1 MDRGRLQI
9 QLDNRNQQDRRRLIW
24 LWVLLFVLVVSISG
38 IIYLLIPTPE
48 RPTTVIA
55 QPSPPSTVSGHCGDR
70 YCYAGLPKTTSN
82 YPVIVLTNTGYLV
95 GYDERRKDPIWVC
108 YRLFR
113 PDSFQAPPRPQGFTT
128 DYRTTAHAN
137 AHDYTG
143 SGYDRGHMAPNYA
156 IAVCYGPKAQLE
168 TFLMSNILPQRP
180 ALNRQIWER
189 LEQTEIKEYA
199 PRFKQIWI
207 IDGPIFHNRNRL
219 SGGEDVPDA
228 CFKIIVREEGG
239 QPSVLAF
246 IMPQSVKGNES
257 AKQYLSS
264 IDEIEKETGLDFFS
278 VMPEELQQ
286 RFEAYAARAMW

>member
-1 MDRGRLQI
+1 MDHGCPQI

-24 LWVLLFVLVVSISG
+24 LWVLFIVLVVSISG
-38 IIYLLIPTPE
+38 IIYLLIPTIE
-48 RPTTVIA
+48 RPS
-55 QPSPPSTVSGHCGDR
+55 QPAHTPPETVSDHWGDR
-70 YCYAGLPKTTSN
+70 YSYAGLPKITSS

-95 GYDERRKDPIWVC
+95 GYSESRKDPLWVC

-128 DYRTTAHAN
+128 DYRTAAR
-137 AHDYTG
+137 ADSHDFTG

-168 TFLMSNILPQRP
+168 TFLMSNIIPQRP

-199 PRFKQIWI
+199 PRFRQIWV
-207 IDGPIFHNRNRL
+207 IDGPIFHNRTRL
-219 SGGEDVPDA
+219 KGGEDVPDA
-228 CFKIIVREEGG
+228 CFKIIVREDDGR
-239 QPSVLAF
+239 PIVLAF
-246 IMPQSVKGNES
+246 IMPQTVKGTES
-257 AKQYLSS
+257 AQQYLTS

-278 VMPEELQQ
+278 MMPVELQQ
-286 RFEAYAARAMW
+286 RFEADAARAMW